1 MEDCVDFLNWN
12 ICYGSSYNTRGY
24 AGGVGGEKDAALLLN
39 SIMMGKTFIRCL
51 SNSCRPPL
59 PVSYK
64 THPSHSN
71 SVRGKHGLYVG
82 TGFRGGLKLN

>member
-24 AGGVGGEKDAALLLN
+24 AGGGGGEKDAALLLN

-51 SNSCRPPL
+51 SISCKP
-59 PVSYK
+59 
-64 THPSHSN
+64 HSR
-71 SVRGKHGLYVG
+71 SAI
-82 TGFRGGLKLN
+82 KLILHTLTVLEESMGCM